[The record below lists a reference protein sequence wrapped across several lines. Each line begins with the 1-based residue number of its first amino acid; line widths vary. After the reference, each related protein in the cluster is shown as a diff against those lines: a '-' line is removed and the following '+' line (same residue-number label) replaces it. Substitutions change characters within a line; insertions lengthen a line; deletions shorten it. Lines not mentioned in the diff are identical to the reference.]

1 MEFGV
6 MPSISL
12 LLLQVKVITECP
24 ANCVEAAADSVPP
37 ADNLLQLV
45 AGIPPFNPV
54 LAVIKF

>member
-1 MEFGV
+1 